1 MGGGLPMSNNKEN
14 DYLYIKGL
22 DEKLLLEEFR
32 QRYEQYRMH
41 NENRN
46 KYIHFYFIF
55 YFAFWGLV
63 GFLFNSEVK
72 CFLAKY
78 CISVET
84 FLAFAF
90 IMHAIFGSI
99 FFLSIISFRQIQNKE
114 GAALH
119 LLRGNSK
126 ILKYCLKA
134 KYPWDRE
141 IPCTGITITSQT
153 PLIFLIFMLNLISAL
168 LSLLFFCRFCISSC
182 WKEIMCCIFSLI
194 IFSGSPS
201 SYTAFSWFF
210 LFMKFMMSRYWNIII
225 YSYFIMT
232 QIAIWI
238 GICLFLTQKKWKPKM
253 AGFYEV
259 RKKLDND
266 C

>member
-1 MGGGLPMSNNKEN
+1 MGGRGLSMSNNNKNSLN
-14 DYLYIKGL
+14 D
-22 DEKLLLEEFR
+22 KLVIEEFR

-63 GFLFNSEVK
+63 GFLFNSGVK

-90 IMHAIFGSI
+90 MMHAIFGSI
-99 FFLSIISFRQIQNKE
+99 FFLSIISFRQIQSCEAKTLNM
-114 GAALH
+114 
-119 LLRGNSK
+119 LRKLSNT
-126 ILKYCLKA
+126 LQCEDQV

-141 IPCTGITITSQT
+141 IPWNCKGITVTSQT
-153 PLIFLIFMLNLISAL
+153 PLVILIFLLNILSFFLSCFFLLKISIYFGTQARLYAL
-168 LSLLFFCRFCISSC
+168 FILLFVIFLPFIISNC
-182 WKEIMCCIFSLI
+182 WKPRMVCLQ
-194 IFSGSPS
+194 
-201 SYTAFSWFF
+201 
-210 LFMKFMMSRYWNIII
+210 
-225 YSYFIMT
+225 
-232 QIAIWI
+232 QIDE
-238 GICLFLTQKKWKPKM
+238 LLK
-253 AGFYEV
+253 
-259 RKKLDND
+259 RDNQD